1 MKNEEKTSLPK
12 KKPLVKRVDIKE
24 LVEDPFNLKK

>member
-1 MKNEEKTSLPK
+1 MKNEKKTSLPPK
-12 KKPLVKRVDIKE
+12 KTLAKRVDIKE